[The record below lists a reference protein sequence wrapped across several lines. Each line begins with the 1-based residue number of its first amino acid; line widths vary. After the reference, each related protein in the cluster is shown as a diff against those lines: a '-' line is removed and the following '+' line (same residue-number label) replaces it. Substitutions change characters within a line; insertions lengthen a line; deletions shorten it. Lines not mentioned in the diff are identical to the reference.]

1 MERKSS
7 RTPEKNPDLSV
18 QKVLA
23 EFRKSEESTAHR
35 KGTFKIDMPFE
46 DALKIVAHAKP
57 TISRQ
62 DAAQPQA
69 GPCNNHGAKPKRP
82 SGEQNRFHPLPGI
95 HVSSGACC
103 SVLVEC
109 VLEVWTAR
117 DHLLKL
123 PQHFA

>member
-57 TISRQ
+57 ASKSTRA
-62 DAAQPQA
+62 DYL
-69 GPCNNHGAKPKRP
+69 P
-82 SGEQNRFHPLPGI
+82 SGRRTA
-95 HVSSGACC
+95 SS
-103 SVLVEC
+103 
-109 VLEVWTAR
+109 R
-117 DHLLKL
+117 
-123 PQHFA
+123 PM